1 MEIRSSPRVRTGA
14 LARTQ
19 WTFGGSVLAS
29 RESKYHVPDRR
40 NKNTR
45 AAGFGPHTM
54 IYGIS
59 LGPNVIAGIQLL
71 GINHQFAVKQMQFFP
86 SRVAL
91 RRVFSSW
98 RKPDQHA
105 DALFLLIGREQL
117 AGNAGRR
124 LFPFWLCPYL

>member
-1 MEIRSSPRVRTGA
+1 M
-14 LARTQ
+14 
-19 WTFGGSVLAS
+19 LAS
-29 RESKYHVPDRR
+29 RESKDHVPDRR

-71 GINHQFAVKQMQFFP
+71 GINHQFTVKQMQFFQ
-86 SRVAL
+86 SRMAM

-105 DALFLLIGREQL
+105 DAAFLLIGREQL
-117 AGNAGRR
+117 ARNAGRR
-124 LFPFWLCPYL
+124 LFPFWLRPPL